1 MNKPSRPHPL
11 EHWVHLS
18 LLTGLL
24 LSGVL
29 LIWGLFVTL
38 LNGQPRPEGPPPP
51 PFREVMKAAA
61 EGNGAAL
68 IYVGLLVLIGTP
80 ILRVA
85 VLALGWGVS
94 NHWRFM
100 AVSLVVLVLLA
111 VSFFLGV
118 G

>member
-1 MNKPSRPHPL
+1 MMKSHRPGRL

-24 LSGVL
+24 FSGSL
-29 LIWGLFVTL
+29 LVWGLVVTL
-38 LNGQPRPEGPPPP
+38 VDGQPRPEVPPPP
-51 PFREVMKAAA
+51 LRDVVSAASS
-61 EGNGAAL
+61 GNGVAL

-85 VLALGWGVS
+85 VLALGWGVAG
-94 NHWRFM
+94 NRRFL
-100 AVSLVVLVLLA
+100 AVSLAVLTLLG

>member
-1 MNKPSRPHPL
+1 MTKRARPRRL

-18 LLTGLL
+18 LLAGLL
-24 LSGVL
+24 VSSAL
-29 LIWGLFVTL
+29 LISGLFATL

-51 PFREVMKAAA
+51 FREVMFAAA

-85 VLALGWGVS
+85 VLALGWGIAA
-94 NHWRFM
+94 NWRFL
-100 AVSLVVLVLLA
+100 AVSLAVLALLA
-111 VSFFLGV
+111 ISFFLGV